1 MTKALKS
8 SIKKLSPKKKW
19 KEISNQYIN
28 QGKIFVKCL
37 SIQQPALLSNS
48 DCSSC
53 WCLYIIMGL
62 TKTNRNNRDKG

>member
-1 MTKALKS
+1 MTKAFKS
-8 SIKKLSPKKKW
+8 SIKKLYPKKKW

-37 SIQQPALLSNS
+37 PIQQPTLLCNS

-53 WCLYIIMGL
+53 WCLYSIMVL
-62 TKTNRNNRDKG
+62 TKTNRNNRDKD